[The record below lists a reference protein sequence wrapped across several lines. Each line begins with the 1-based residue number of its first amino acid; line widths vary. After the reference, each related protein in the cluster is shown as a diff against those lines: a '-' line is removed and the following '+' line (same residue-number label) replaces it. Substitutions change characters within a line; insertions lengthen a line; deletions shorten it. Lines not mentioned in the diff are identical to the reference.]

1 MDKQREKLIEM
12 LMQAKKRCAT
22 IRCDEC
28 EFEEVEGSCILANMA
43 DHLLA
48 NGVIVPPV
56 KMGDKLYN
64 KHSLVDDCCYWK
76 VKHISIFA
84 DESGFVD
91 DSDNWYSFEDFGKT
105 VFLSRED
112 AEKALGKNKNG

>member
-1 MDKQREKLIEM
+1 MDKQREKLIE
-12 LMQAKKRCAT
+12 LIQGAVKGLLWDDIAEL
-22 IRCDEC
+22 I
-28 EFEEVEGSCILANMA
+28 A
-43 DHLLA
+43 DYLLS

-112 AEKALGKNKNG
+112 AEKAWATATDTNVGSKGVE